1 MKKTLITTLLLAS
14 SIILISLGMHEHNTV
29 IAVLGGFFCGI
40 YNSIMNNKDE

>member
-14 SIILISLGMHEHNTV
+14 SIILISLGMCEHNIV
-29 IAVLGGFFCGI
+29 MSVLGGFFCGI